1 MLCHLVAKSEI
12 DIDELVYDKISG
24 FDWYF
29 VNDPEW
35 FDEEETDIK
44 DSLRDQVLEMLGLE
58 DF

>member
-1 MLCHLVAKSEI
+1 MLCHLITKSKI
-12 DIDELVYDKISG
+12 DIDELVYDKISD
-24 FDWYF
+24 FDWHF